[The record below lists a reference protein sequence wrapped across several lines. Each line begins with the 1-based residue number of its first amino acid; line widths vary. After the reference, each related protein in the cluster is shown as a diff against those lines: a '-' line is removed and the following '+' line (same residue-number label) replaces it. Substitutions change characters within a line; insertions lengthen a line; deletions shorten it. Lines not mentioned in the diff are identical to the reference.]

1 MKWKHIAFML
11 LAAISPVLAHEGIEL
26 GPNKG
31 RILEVSTDESLHAE
45 ITEKDGKIIVAL
57 LDHDMK
63 PVKLDKQELTATGG
77 TREAPEKLTIKTKG
91 DTFILA
97 APPAGQWVIFQFKTD
112 AAAKAI
118 TARLHF
124 NTASCEPCKQPEW
137 RCACKEE

>member
-31 RILEVSTDESLHAE
+31 RILELSTDESLHAE
-45 ITEKDGKIIVAL
+45 ITEKDGKITVAL

-77 TREAPEKLTIKTKG
+77 TREAPEKLVIKTEG
-91 DTFILA
+91 DTFTFA

-118 TARLHF
+118 TARLHY
-124 NTASCEPCKQPEW
+124 NTANCEPCKQPEW
-137 RCACKEE
+137 RCACEKE

>member
-31 RILEVSTDESLHAE
+31 RILELSTDESLHAE
-45 ITEKDGKIIVAL
+45 ITEKDGKITVAL

-77 TREAPEKLTIKTKG
+77 TRQAPEKLATHCG
-91 DTFILA
+91 Y
-97 APPAGQWVIFQFKTD
+97 
-112 AAAKAI
+112 
-118 TARLHF
+118 
-124 NTASCEPCKQPEW
+124 
-137 RCACKEE
+137 

>member
-1 MKWKHIAFML
+1 MKWKHIVFML
-11 LAAISPVLAHEGIEL
+11 LTAISPVLAHEGIEL

-31 RILEVSTDESLHAE
+31 RILELSTDESLHAE
-45 ITEKDGKIIVAL
+45 INEKDGKITVAL

-77 TREAPEKLTIKTKG
+77 TREAPEKLAIKTEG
-91 DTFILA
+91 DTFTFA

-118 TARLHF
+118 TARLHY
-124 NTASCEPCKQPEW
+124 NTSICEPCKQPEW
-137 RCACKEE
+137 RCACEKE